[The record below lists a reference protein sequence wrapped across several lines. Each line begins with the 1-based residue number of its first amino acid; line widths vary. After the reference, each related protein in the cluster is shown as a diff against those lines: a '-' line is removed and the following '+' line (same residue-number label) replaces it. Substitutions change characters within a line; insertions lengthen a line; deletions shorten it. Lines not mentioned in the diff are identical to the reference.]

1 MTTPADERPEPTYVQ
16 PSYNMSH
23 PAAEHTRSSLERPS
37 LPSYNVNSTQR
48 GNSHD
53 ESTKSATAVDE
64 AEEDQRHHANEREA
78 FPAFGRG
85 RAESHLTVQTEY
97 DHGDPLRSF
106 ASPST
111 QTREQ
116 ASRLNDDLQLLKIER
131 QISRMDDDLSRTK
144 SSGGDT
150 GRSKSRKRTD
160 HVDEFD
166 EATNPVHEKT
176 QVYKPVENPTNEFAK
191 FVKRIHKSN
200 WLIRYVPDDI
210 CGERIS
216 KTSRRFVAAKTHANQ
231 LFLDSDT
238 SHISFLY
245 HSFS

>member
-1 MTTPADERPEPTYVQ
+1 MTTPTDERPEPTYVQ
-16 PSYNMSH
+16 PSYNMSN
-23 PAAEHTRSSLERPS
+23 PVAEQSRSSLDRPS
-37 LPSYNVNSTQR
+37 LPSYNVNNTQR
-48 GNSHD
+48 GSSHD
-53 ESTKSATAVDE
+53 ESTNAATVVDE
-64 AEEDQRHHANEREA
+64 AEEYQRPRVEDQDKFEK
-78 FPAFGRG
+78 FPSFQRG

-97 DHGDPLRSF
+97 DHGDPMRSF
-106 ASPST
+106 ASPGG

-150 GRSKSRKRTD
+150 SRSKSRKREE

-176 QVYKPVENPTNEFAK
+176 QVYKPVENPSNNFAK

-200 WLIRYVPDDI
+200 WLVRYV
-210 CGERIS
+210 
-216 KTSRRFVAAKTHANQ
+216 
-231 LFLDSDT
+231 
-238 SHISFLY
+238 
-245 HSFS
+245 